1 MLGRNTL
8 AGLDGRAFTALLD
21 ENDQQ
26 RDTALSLLQ
35 SSLAG
40 PDVRVIRIGSPSRS
54 HAMLESMLA
63 PVTAPDN
70 ERSVAERAR
79 LITRT
84 IAARRGQ
91 ETRVVLLITQAEE
104 LHPKVLRALQ
114 AMTPYFA
121 QNDEPTLQVLFI
133 GRPSFRTLLNVK
145 DLAPLREALETE
157 PGLLPVPRVERV
169 DPARLKRVFENPAVG
184 KAEQITPMPATRAA
198 SRQTAMRRGR
208 ILILILLGIAVVV
221 MLLIGGALGL
231 RRLFYRDVPAFPAR
245 TPAASV
251 TAPALPSPPAS
262 PGGAMPPSAEAL
274 ADKDARVRQS
284 FDDFLTSTGRN
295 AAAPLEPPR
304 ETPPQQPEPRRDP
317 RIVIHVPAG
326 SMAAEALSARL
337 VANLRT
343 RSGTVEARRV
353 PDTPSRPSIRFFH
366 PEDEPA
372 ARLAAAWMADA
383 GLNWTLRD
391 FSSFQPRPS
400 RGTIEVW
407 LPRQP

>member
-8 AGLDGRAFTALLD
+8 AGFDARAFTALLD
-21 ENDQQ
+21 QNDQQ
-26 RDTALSLLQ
+26 HDDALSLLQ
-35 SSLAG
+35 SRLAG
-40 PDVRVIRIGSPSRS
+40 PDVRVIRFGSPSRT
-54 HAMLESMLA
+54 HAMLESILA
-63 PVTAPDN
+63 PVTAPDS

-91 ETRVVLLITQAEE
+91 ETRVLLLITQAEE

-121 QNDEPTLQVLFI
+121 QHDEPTLQVLFM
-133 GRPSFRTLLNVK
+133 GRPSFRTLLIGK
-145 DLAPLREALETE
+145 DLAPLREALGTE
-157 PGLLPVPRVERV
+157 PGLPLVPRVERV
-169 DPARLKRVFENPAVG
+169 DPASLKRPFETLAAG
-184 KAEQITPMPATRAA
+184 KAEQITPMPAARAV
-198 SRQTAMRRGR
+198 SRQAGLRRGR
-208 ILILILLGIAVVV
+208 LLILILLGIAVVV
-221 MLLIGGALGL
+221 MLLVGGALGL
-231 RRLFYRDVPAFPAR
+231 RRLFYRDVPMLPAR
-245 TPAASV
+245 TPAASATV
-251 TAPALPSPPAS
+251 PTSLSPPALPDGPT
-262 PGGAMPPSAEAL
+262 PPSAEAL
-274 ADKDARVRQS
+274 ADEDARVRQS

-304 ETPPQQPEPRRDP
+304 ETPPQQPESRRNP

-337 VANLRT
+337 VTNLRT
-343 RSGTVEARRV
+343 RSGTIEARRV
-353 PDTPSRPSIRFFH
+353 PDTPNRPSIRYFH